1 MKMNVKPLQIARAI
15 GFSAL
20 SAMSVFLAPAA
31 QAATAFVNATV
42 EGALAP
48 GVYGRID
55 IGNAPPPALIY
66 AQPVII
72 QRAPVYVQ
80 QPPLY
85 LHVPPGHSKNWSKH
99 CGRYNACGQPVYFV
113 NVRGDNDFER
123 RRFEE
128 ERRGRDRGHFR
139 GREGHDDDEGHG
151 RGHGNGNGKHKN
163 KGHDD

>member
-1 MKMNVKPLQIARAI
+1 MKTNVKPLLAASLVAI
-15 GFSAL
+15 SAL
-20 SAMSVFLAPAA
+20 SALLPPTA
-31 QAATAFVNATV
+31 QAATPFVNATV
-42 EGALAP
+42 EGALSP

-55 IGNAPPPALIY
+55 IGNAPPPPLIF

-113 NVRGDNDFER
+113 NVRGDGDFER
-123 RRFEE
+123 RRFDDERRNHD
-128 ERRGRDRGHFR
+128 RRGRDHD
-139 GREGHDDDEGHG
+139 REDNEGHG
-151 RGHGNGNGKHKN
+151 EGRGHDKHN
-163 KGHDD
+163 KGHRD

>member
-1 MKMNVKPLQIARAI
+1 MKINVKPLLLASLIA
-15 GFSAL
+15 FSAL
-20 SAMSVFLAPAA
+20 SALSAFFAPAA
-31 QAATAFVNATV
+31 QAATPFVNATV
-42 EGALAP
+42 EGSLAP

-55 IGNAPPPALIY
+55 IGNAPPPPLIF

-113 NVRGDNDFER
+113 NVRGDGDFER
-123 RRFEE
+123 RRFDD
-128 ERRGRDRGHFR
+128 ERRGHDKHNR
-139 GREGHDDDEGHG
+139 GREWNDDGEGRG
-151 RGHGNGNGKHKN
+151 KGHGNGNGKHKN